1 MILTLAAS
9 IMYWYLKQPV
19 EDQTGSSDSD
29 SLLDTTSNS
38 ATDDTASESS
48 ADENSCRWFG
58 NDNGTFHWKF
68 HVFLLLILIE
78 ILDLANDVFS
88 EYIGYLSA
96 ICLKSNL
103 PMWIDRNVY
112 FCIRW
117 NLNL

>member
-48 ADENSCRWFG
+48 ADENSCR
-58 NDNGTFHWKF
+58 
-68 HVFLLLILIE
+68 
-78 ILDLANDVFS
+78 
-88 EYIGYLSA
+88 
-96 ICLKSNL
+96 
-103 PMWIDRNVY
+103 
-112 FCIRW
+112 
-117 NLNL
+117 